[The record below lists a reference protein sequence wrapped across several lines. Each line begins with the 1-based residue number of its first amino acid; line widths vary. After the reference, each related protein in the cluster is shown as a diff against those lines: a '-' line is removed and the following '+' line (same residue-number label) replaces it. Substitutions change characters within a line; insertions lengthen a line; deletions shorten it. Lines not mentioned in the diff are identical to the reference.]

1 MMSARFAGMPSAPN
15 RSESFGLPK
24 PHLASQSVATT
35 TEIADAQTRAATALR
50 VDRRAALAVAG
61 IVLAGFVLYTGVAQ
75 LVETPRVHPDES
87 IYGEG
92 AWSLAEGDGISL
104 RGDEYPYGP
113 LYPALLAPVLALAGD
128 RETGYAL
135 LKAVNA
141 LLFALVAVPVYLLAR
156 RLLPSRW
163 SLAVA
168 AGSLLVPSSMFVGL
182 VMTEALAYLAAAW
195 ALLAIMLALERPTA
209 VRQVAVLVAAVVAY
223 TARPQLGAL
232 YGTYL
237 LGLAL
242 VWLVVPG
249 RLPRTRAAARAYW
262 PTAASLLLAAAVFA
276 VPLVGGSS
284 PLGAYEV
291 LWRSYDPLVVTKW
304 FLYHLADL
312 DLYLAVV
319 PFAVAPIVLAGLV
332 RRGRSGSAAA
342 AAFAALVVA
351 ANVVGLAVVAV
362 FASTEHG
369 FDRLH
374 DRNIFYL
381 VPLWLLVLA
390 LWLAWG
396 LPRPLLATVAGAVL
410 ALGLAAF
417 LPFRYISAEVGVDVV
432 PSALWARVQELADGS
447 GRTVLGL
454 AAVALVLAAA
464 LLPRRLWPVFPAAVA
479 AALVA
484 TAVLAWERQIDAP
497 ENAVFEGAA
506 SNRSWIDEQ
515 LPADA
520 HVTKLY
526 LDSPS
531 CAASGVTRHGLYL
544 SEFFN
549 GAVKRGAYIGDSIP
563 DGLPI
568 EQVNVGRDGTFVIA
582 PGGQPLVADYVYTQP
597 GIELEGRQL
606 GTGTTAGLVLWQVDG
621 PVRASRAS
629 SNAELRTRDCAYRTR
644 LR

>member
-1 MMSARFAGMPSAPN
+1 M
-15 RSESFGLPK
+15 
-24 PHLASQSVATT
+24 ATT
-35 TEIADAQTRAATALR
+35 TERADTPPNHLLARAATAVR
-50 VDRRAALAVAG
+50 TDRRALAAVAG
-61 IVLAGFVLYTGVAQ
+61 VVLAAFVLYAGVAQ
-75 LVETPRVHPDES
+75 LVETPRVHPDEI

-104 RGDEYPYGP
+104 REEDYPYGP
-113 LYPALLAPVLALAGD
+113 LYPAVLAPVLAPFD
-128 RETGYAL
+128 SRETGYAL

-156 RLLPSRW
+156 RLLPFGW

-168 AGSLLVPSSMFVGL
+168 AGSVVIPSSMFVGL

-195 ALLAIMLALERPTA
+195 VLLAIALALERPTA
-209 VRQVAVLVAAVVAY
+209 PRQLAVLVGTVIAY

-232 YGTYL
+232 YGTFL
-237 LGLAL
+237 VGLVL
-242 VWLVVPG
+242 VWLIEPS
-249 RLPRTRAAARAYW
+249 RRPRTRGDLRAYW
-262 PTAASLLLAAAVFA
+262 PTAASLVLAAAIFA
-276 VPLVGGSS
+276 APLVGGSS

-291 LWRSYDPLVVTKW
+291 LWRSYDPLVVMKW

-312 DLYLAVV
+312 ELYLAVL
-319 PFAVAPIVLAGLV
+319 PFAVSPIVLAGLV
-332 RRGRSGSAAA
+332 RRGRAGSAEST
-342 AAFAALVVA
+342 AFAALFLA
-351 ANVVGLAVVAV
+351 ANAVGLAVVAV

-381 VPLWLLVLA
+381 VPLWLAVLG

-396 LPRPLLATVAGAVL
+396 LPRPRLETAAGAGL

-454 AAVALVLAAA
+454 AVLALVLAAA
-464 LLPRRLWPVFPAAVA
+464 FLPGRLWPAMPAAVA
-479 AALVA
+479 ALLTA

-515 LPADA
+515 LPGDA
-520 HVTKLY
+520 RVTKLL

-531 CAASGVTRHGLYL
+531 CPSSGVTRHALYL
-544 SEFFN
+544 TEFFN
-549 GAVKRGAYIGDSIP
+549 GRVKRGAYIGDSLP
-563 DGLPI
+563 DGLPSDRV
-568 EQVNVGRDGTFVIA
+568 EVGAEGAFLVS
-582 PGGQPLVADYVYTQP
+582 PGQSLVADYVYTQP
-597 GIELEGRQL
+597 GIELAGRRL
-606 GTGTTAGLVLWQVDG
+606 GTGTTADLVLWEVGG
-621 PVRASRAS
+621 PVRALGAS
-629 SNAELRTRDCAYRTR
+629 STSELRTRDCA
-644 LR
+644 

>member
-1 MMSARFAGMPSAPN
+1 MR
-15 RSESFGLPK
+15 
-24 PHLASQSVATT
+24 
-35 TEIADAQTRAATALR
+35 TR
-50 VDRRAALAVAG
+50 RRALAAVAG
-61 IVLAGFVLYTGVAQ
+61 IVLAAFVFYAGIAQ

-92 AWSLAEGDGISL
+92 AWSLAEGDGIAL
-104 RGDEYPYGP
+104 RGAEYPYGP
-113 LYPALLAPVLALAGD
+113 LYPALLAPVLVAADD

-141 LLFALVAVPVYLLAR
+141 LLFALVAIPVYLLAR
-156 RLLPSRW
+156 RLLSFRW

-168 AGSLLVPSSMFVGL
+168 AGSLLIPSSMFVAL

-209 VRQVAVLVAAVVAY
+209 ARQVAVLAGAVVAY

-237 LGLAL
+237 VGLAL
-242 VWLVVPG
+242 VWLIVPG
-249 RLPRTRAAARAYW
+249 RLPRTRAAALAYW
-262 PTAASLLLAAAVFA
+262 PTAASLAVAAAIFA
-276 VPLVGGSS
+276 APLVGGSS

-291 LWRSYDPLVVTKW
+291 LWRSYDPFVVAKW

-312 DLYLAVV
+312 DLYLAVL
-319 PFAVAPIVLAGLV
+319 PFAVAPIVLARLV
-332 RRGRSGSAAA
+332 RGGRAGSAAS

-351 ANVVGLAVVAV
+351 ANAVGLAVVAV

-381 VPLWLLVLA
+381 VPLWLAVLA
-390 LWLAWG
+390 LWLEWG
-396 LPRPLLATVAGAVL
+396 LPRPRLETAAGAAL

-432 PSALWARVQELADGS
+432 PSALWARIAENAADVELLS
-447 GRTVLGL
+447 GRRVLAL
-454 AAVALVLAAA
+454 LVVALVLAAA
-464 LLPRRLWPVFPAAVA
+464 FLPRRLWPALPAAVA
-479 AALVA
+479 ALLVT

-520 HVTKLY
+520 RVTKLY

-531 CAASGVTRHGLYL
+531 CPSSGVTRHGLYL
-544 SEFFN
+544 TEFFN
-549 GAVKRGAYIGDSIP
+549 GRVKRGAYVGDSIP

-568 EQVNVGRDGTFVIA
+568 EQVEVGPDGVFVVS
-582 PGGQPLVADYVYTQP
+582 PGEPLVADYVYTQP
-597 GIELEGRQL
+597 GIELDGRRR
-606 GTGTTAGLVLWQVDG
+606 GTGTTADLVLWQIG
-621 PVRASRAS
+621 GRVRALGAS
-629 SNAELRTRDCAYRTR
+629 STADLRTRDCA
-644 LR
+644 

>member
-1 MMSARFAGMPSAPN
+1 VPT
-15 RSESFGLPK
+15 
-24 PHLASQSVATT
+24 TT
-35 TEIADAQTRAATALR
+35 TETADAPASAPAFAVTEARRDLRAVA
-50 VDRRAALAVAG
+50 AVAG
-61 IVLAGFVLYTGVAQ
+61 IVLAGLVLYAGVAQ

-92 AWSLAEGDGISL
+92 AWSLAEGDGLTL

-113 LYPALLAPVLALAGD
+113 LYPAVLAPVLAAAGD
-128 RETGYAL
+128 RETGYSL

-156 RLLPSRW
+156 RLLSFRW

-168 AGSLLVPSSMFVGL
+168 AGSLLIPSSMFVGL
-182 VMTEALAYLAAAW
+182 VMTEAIAYLAAAW
-195 ALLAIMLALERPTA
+195 ALFAILLALERPTA
-209 VRQVAVLVAAVVAY
+209 LRQVTVLGAAVVAY

-237 LGLAL
+237 LGLVL
-242 VWLVVPG
+242 VWLIVPS

-262 PTAASLLLAAAVFA
+262 PTAASLALAAIVFA
-276 VPLVGGSS
+276 VPLVRGSS
-284 PLGAYEV
+284 PLGAYDV
-291 LWRSYDPLVVTKW
+291 LWRSYDPFVVAKW

-312 DLYLAVV
+312 ELYLAVV
-319 PFAVAPIVLAGLV
+319 PFAVAPIVLSALV
-332 RRGRSGSAAA
+332 RRGRAGSEAE
-342 AAFAALVVA
+342 AAFAALFVA

-381 VPLWLLVLA
+381 APLWLLVLA

-396 LPRPLLATVAGAVL
+396 LPRPLVATTTGAVL

-432 PSALWARVQELADGS
+432 PSALWARAQELSDGS
-447 GRTVLGL
+447 GRTVLAL
-454 AAVALVLAAA
+454 AVIAVVLAVAFV
-464 LLPRRLWPVFPAAVA
+464 PRRLWPLLPATVAAV
-479 AALVA
+479 LVA
-484 TAVLAWERQIDAP
+484 TAVLSWERQIDAP

-506 SNRSWIDEQ
+506 SNRSWIDEA

-520 HVTKLY
+520 RVTKLY
-526 LDSPS
+526 FDGPS
-531 CAASGVTRHGLYL
+531 CPSSGVTRHAFYVT
-544 SEFFN
+544 EFFN
-549 GAVKRGAYIGDSIP
+549 GRVNRGAYVASSVP

-568 EQVNVGRDGTFVIA
+568 AHVNVGANGAFVVD
-582 PGGQPLVADYVYTQP
+582 PGGEPLVADYVYTQP
-597 GIELEGRQL
+597 GIELEGRRVA
-606 GTGTTAGLVLWQVDG
+606 TGTTADLALWEVRG
-621 PVRASRAS
+621 PVRVPGFGST
-629 SNAELRTRDCAYRTR
+629 AELAAAACPPA
-644 LR
+644 

>member
-1 MMSARFAGMPSAPN
+1 
-15 RSESFGLPK
+15 
-24 PHLASQSVATT
+24 LATS
-35 TEIADAQTRAATALR
+35 TETADAEAPARAATAAR
-50 VDRRAALAVAG
+50 ADRRAALAVAG
-61 IVLAGFVLYTGVAQ
+61 VVLAGFVFYAGIAQ
-75 LVETPRVHPDES
+75 LVATPRVHPDES

-104 RGDEYPYGP
+104 RGEDYPYGP
-113 LYPALLAPVLALAGD
+113 LYPAVLAPILALADD

-156 RLLPSRW
+156 RLLPPRW

-168 AGSLLVPSSMFVGL
+168 AGSLLIPSSMFVGL

-195 ALLAIMLALERPTA
+195 TLLAIMLALERPTA
-209 VRQVAVLVAAVVAY
+209 TRQILVLVGAVVAY

-237 LGLAL
+237 LGLLL
-242 VWLVVPG
+242 VWLIVPR

-262 PTAASLLLAAAVFA
+262 PTGASLLLAAAIFA
-276 VPLVGGSS
+276 VPLVGGES
-284 PLGAYEV
+284 PLGAYDV

-312 DLYLAVV
+312 ELYLAAL
-319 PFAVAPIVLAGLV
+319 PFAVAPIVLAALV
-332 RRGRSGSAAA
+332 RRGRAGSATS

-390 LWLAWG
+390 LWLEWG
-396 LPRPLLATVAGAVL
+396 LPRPRLETAAGVAL

-447 GRTVLGL
+447 GRRVLAL
-454 AAVALVLAAA
+454 AVVALVVAVA
-464 LLPRRLWPVFPAAVA
+464 LLPRRLWPVFPATVA
-479 AALVA
+479 AVLVG
-484 TAVLAWERQIDAP
+484 TGILAWERQIDAP

-506 SNRSWIDEQ
+506 SNRSWIDEA
-515 LPADA
+515 LPAGTR
-520 HVTKLY
+520 VTKLY
-526 LDSPS
+526 FDGPDCPS
-531 CAASGVTRHGLYL
+531 TGVQRHGLYL
-544 SEFFN
+544 TEFFN
-549 GAVKRGAYIGDSIP
+549 ERVKDAAYVATSVP

-568 EQVNVGRDGTFVIA
+568 AHVNVGANGVFVLD
-582 PGGQPLVADYVYTQP
+582 PGGVPLRAEYVYTQP
-597 GIELEGRQL
+597 GIALDGRQVA
-606 GTGTTAGLVLWQVDG
+606 TGTAAGLVLWEVRG
-621 PVRASRAS
+621 PVRVPGVES
-629 SNAELRTRDCAYRTR
+629 SAALAAAACPPA
-644 LR
+644 